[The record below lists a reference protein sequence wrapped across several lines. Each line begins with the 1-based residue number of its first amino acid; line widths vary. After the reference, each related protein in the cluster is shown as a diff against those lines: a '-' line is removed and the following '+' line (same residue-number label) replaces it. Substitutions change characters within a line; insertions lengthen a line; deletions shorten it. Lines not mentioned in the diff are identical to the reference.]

1 MASEQDQKYIDFIL
15 GTEHEDAETAAAI
28 LIKMIRDIAR
38 EEVASAFGFLMR
50 RTQDIGAV
58 MKAPGG
64 AAVAYEVSVGELERM
79 FGEGLQNFSSDSGAP
94 GD

>member
-1 MASEQDQKYIDFIL
+1 MASEQDQKYI
-15 GTEHEDAETAAAI
+15 EAI
-28 LIKMIRDIAR
+28 IGLEGESDEAQIAMHVKHMRDIAR